1 MDCVSSSFQQFSAVT
16 MVIFCIQCAH
26 PTDILEP
33 ASRMLIDDS
42 PPRIE
47 VQETPDEGR
56 VVSLRGAWTAAN
68 LTVPAAWAALTA
80 QLNGLRG
87 EGGPS
92 SPKAEKSSQTPQRA
106 AGRWSLA
113 GIEKF
118 DYLGAQ
124 VLWNQW
130 GHQWPAALEV
140 EPEQRAMLETVE
152 KFTVKLPPARKSSW
166 SEPLLVLGNRLLS
179 LLDHVKGLLRLLGQL
194 LLDIGR
200 LVRRPHQGPWR
211 DFSGH
216 LFHFGATALPITALV
231 GFLIGVVLAYLIS
244 QQLRQ
249 FGADAFIVD
258 ILGISLIRELGPVL
272 AAILIAGRSGSAITA
287 QIGVMRVTEELDAM
301 RVMGIARGFRL
312 VMPRALAL
320 ALVMPL
326 ISVWTTLA
334 ALLGGMLAADISM
347 GVTPSFFIN
356 ALPAAVKV
364 SNLTL
369 ATAKSTVFGLLIALV
384 GCHYGLRVKPNTE
397 SLGQGTTASVVTSI
411 TVVILVDALFAVLF
425 KNVGI

>member
-1 MDCVSSSFQQFSAVT
+1 M
-16 MVIFCIQCAH
+16 
-26 PTDILEP
+26 E
-33 ASRMLIDDS
+33 DS

-47 VQETPDEGR
+47 VEHGPEGR
-56 VVSLRGAWTAAN
+56 VLLQGAWTAAN
-68 LTVPAAWAALTA
+68 LTQKPVWDALAAQLKGLRAQTASPASSASPAAL
-80 QLNGLRG
+80 Q
-87 EGGPS
+87 
-92 SPKAEKSSQTPQRA
+92 
-106 AGRWSLA
+106 WSLA
-113 GIEKF
+113 QLEKL

-124 VLWNQW
+124 VLWSAW
-130 GHQWPAALEV
+130 KHHWPAGLQI

-152 KFTVKLPPARKSSW
+152 KFTVRPLPPPRPSW
-166 SEPLLVLGNRLLS
+166 LEPVLMLGGRLLS
-179 LLDHVKGLLRLLGQL
+179 LLSHAKGMLRLLGQL
-194 LLDIGR
+194 LLDMGR
-200 LVRRPHQGPWR
+200 LVRHPQQGPWR
-211 DFSGH
+211 DLSGH
-216 LFHFGATALPITALV
+216 LYNFGATALPITALV

-244 QQLRQ
+244 QQLHQ
-249 FGADAFIVD
+249 FGADAFIVN

-312 VMPRALAL
+312 VMPRAMAL

-347 GVTPSFFIN
+347 GVTPAFFFN

-364 SNLTL
+364 SNLVL
-369 ATAKSTVFGLLIALV
+369 ATAKSVVFGLLIALI

-425 KNVGI
+425 KSVGI